1 MTAPA
6 VAALRFLIACAL
18 GLGLG
23 VIYSFLRPLRPRLT
37 GLSDALFVLCLLM
50 AWVYLGFGICG
61 GDLRLGYTAGL
72 FVGICLWEWTAGRLL
87 RPLFFRFWHL
97 LGRIFRAATAP
108 VRAILRF
115 FTKIAK
121 IVFAYGKK
129 SVTIKGDRNKPPPE
143 GVRHE
148 KMAGK
153 AEADSVRL
161 PPQQ

>member
-6 VAALRFLIACAL
+6 VAALRFALACGL

-23 VIYSFLRPLRPRLT
+23 VVYSFLRPLRPRLT
-37 GLSDALFVLCLLM
+37 HLADGIFVLCLLS

-72 FVGICLWEWTAGRLL
+72 FVGIFIWEWTAGRLL
-87 RPLFFRFWHL
+87 KPIFFRFWRL
-97 LGRIFRAATAP
+97 LGKVFRGITAP
-108 VRAILRF
+108 VRAIFRF
-115 FTKIAK
+115 FSKFAK
-121 IVFAYGKK
+121 IVFAYRKK
-129 SVTIKGDRNKPPPE
+129 SGTIEGDRNTPE
-143 GVRHE
+143 GVNYE

-153 AEADSVRL
+153 AEADSVCL

>member
-6 VAALRFLIACAL
+6 VAALRFALACAL

-23 VIYSFLRPLRPRLT
+23 VVYSFLRPLRPRLT
-37 GLSDALFVLCLLM
+37 PLADGLFVLSLLA

-72 FVGICLWEWTAGRLL
+72 FVGICLWERTAGRLL
-87 RPLFFRFWHL
+87 RPLFFRFWRL
-97 LGRIFRAATAP
+97 LGRIFRMLTAP
-108 VRAILRF
+108 VVAIFRF
-115 FTKIAK
+115 FPKIVK
-121 IVFAYGKK
+121 IVFAYRKK
-129 SVTIKGDRNKPPPE
+129 SGTIEGDRNKPE
-143 GVRHE
+143 GDHYE

-153 AEADSVRL
+153 AEADSICL

>member
-6 VAALRFLIACAL
+6 VAALRFFLACVL

-37 GLSDALFVLCLLM
+37 GLSDALFVVSLLM

-72 FVGICLWEWTAGRLL
+72 FVGLCLWEWTAGRLL
-87 RPLFFRFWHL
+87 RPLFFRFWWL
-97 LGRIFRAATAP
+97 LGRIFRVLTAP
-108 VRAILRF
+108 VRAIFRF
-115 FTKIAK
+115 FPKIVK
-121 IVFAYGKK
+121 IVFAYRKK
-129 SVTIKGDRNKPPPE
+129 SGTIEGDRNKTE
-143 GVRHE
+143 GVHYE

-153 AEADSVRL
+153 AEADSVRI
-161 PPQQ
+161 PPKQ